1 LVGERKAGVQ
11 VIYQTNQMNWE
22 NTSLETLCLIVQT
35 LELFTNPIL
44 WMGII
49 EDKFLVVQA
58 RFEKKVKIL
67 SCQQVVSF
75 YFARL
80 SIFVK
85 IK

>member
-1 LVGERKAGVQ
+1 
-11 VIYQTNQMNWE
+11 M
-22 NTSLETLCLIVQT
+22 
-35 LELFTNPIL
+35 ELFTNPIL

-67 SCQQVVSF
+67 ICQQVVSS

-80 SIFVK
+80 SIFMTLK
-85 IK
+85 